1 VHFVASRGLR
11 LLTFIGRKYVSKID
25 GNVVPAAYIRRPIWF
40 LLTAALLFL
49 TGGTGASS
57 QDKPAATTTS
67 KKGGD
72 NATTGKR
79 TYSASCAGCHGLDG
93 RGGERAPDIV
103 TRPQVRQL
111 SDAALLQ
118 ILQNGVPNTSMPSF
132 RFLDSKTRRSV
143 VAYLRTLQGAASNVK
158 LAGNSERGKEIFFK
172 KNSCSD
178 CHMVHGQGGFFASD
192 LSGYAAGRSQESARD
207 AIVSP
212 NRDLDPRRRT
222 VVATLTNGSSL
233 EGLARNED
241 NFSLQLLTPDGAV
254 HLLSKS
260 SLASL
265 TYRDQS
271 PMPADYGVKL
281 SAAELDDLVNFLF
294 ASAEKNSNRNSK
306 EEPDDN

>member
-1 VHFVASRGLR
+1 
-11 LLTFIGRKYVSKID
+11 LLTFIGRKYVPKIG
-25 GNVVPAAYIRRPIWF
+25 GNTVPARPIRRPVRF
-40 LLTAALLFL
+40 LLMAAVLLL
-49 TGGTGASS
+49 TCGIGASS
-57 QDKPAATTTS
+57 QDKPAATATS
-67 KKGGD
+67 KGNTD
-72 NATTGKR
+72 NVTTGKQ

-111 SDAALLQ
+111 SDAALVQ
-118 ILQNGVPNTSMPSF
+118 VLQNGVPNTSMPPF

-143 VAYLRTLQGAASNVK
+143 VAYLRTLQGAASNLK
-158 LAGNSERGKEIFFK
+158 LPGNSERGKEIFFK
-172 KNSCSD
+172 KGSCSD

-192 LSGYAAGRSQESARD
+192 LSGHAAGRSQESVRD

-241 NFSLQLLTPDGAV
+241 NFSLQLLTPDGAL

-260 SLASL
+260 LLASL
-265 TYRDQS
+265 TYRNQS
-271 PMPADYGVKL
+271 PMPADYGSKL
-281 SAAELDDLVNFLF
+281 SPAELDDLVKFLF

>member
-1 VHFVASRGLR
+1 MVA
-11 LLTFIGRKYVSKID
+11 V
-25 GNVVPAAYIRRPIWF
+25 
-40 LLTAALLFL
+40 LFL
-49 TGGTGASS
+49 TYGTEASS
-57 QDKPAATTTS
+57 QNKPVATATS
-67 KKGGD
+67 KGNAD
-72 NATTGKR
+72 NVTTGKQ

-118 ILQNGVPNTSMPSF
+118 VLQNGVANTSMPSF

-143 VAYLRTLQGAASNVK
+143 VAYIRTLQGAASSLK
-158 LAGNSERGKEIFFK
+158 LPGNSERGKEIFFK
-172 KNSCSD
+172 KGSCSD

-192 LSGYAAGRSQESARD
+192 LSGYAAGRSQESVRD

-222 VVATLTNGSSL
+222 VVATLRNGGSL

-271 PMPADYGVKL
+271 PMPADYGAKL
-281 SAAELDDLVNFLF
+281 SAAELDDLVKFLF
-294 ASAEKNSNRNSK
+294 ASAEKNSSRNSK
-306 EEPDDN
+306 EEPDDD

>member
-1 VHFVASRGLR
+1 LLVAVL
-11 LLTFIGRKYVSKID
+11 LLTCGI
-25 GNVVPAAYIRRPIWF
+25 
-40 LLTAALLFL
+40 
-49 TGGTGASS
+49 GASS

-67 KKGGD
+67 KGD
-72 NATTGKR
+72 AGDIVTGKQ

-118 ILQNGVPNTSMPSF
+118 VLQNGVANTSMPSF
-132 RFLDSKTRRSV
+132 RFLDTKTRRSV
-143 VAYLRTLQGAASNVK
+143 VAYIRTLQGAASNLK
-158 LAGNSERGKEIFFK
+158 LAGNSEHGKEIFFK
-172 KNSCSD
+172 KGSCSD

-192 LSGYAAGRSQESARD
+192 LSGYAVGRSQESVRD
-207 AIVSP
+207 AIASP

-222 VVATLTNGSSL
+222 IVATLANGSSL

-260 SLASL
+260 SLMSL

-271 PMPADYGVKL
+271 PMPADYGAKL
-281 SAAELDDLVNFLF
+281 SPAELDDLVKFLF
-294 ASAEKNSNRNSK
+294 ASAEKNSNRTAK
-306 EEPDDN
+306 EEPDEN

>member
-1 VHFVASRGLR
+1 MI
-11 LLTFIGRKYVSKID
+11 FIGRKYVSKIER
-25 GNVVPAAYIRRPIWF
+25 NAFPALHIRRPIWF
-40 LLTAALLFL
+40 LLTIALLFL

-67 KKGGD
+67 KGGG
-72 NATTGKR
+72 NATTGKQ

-103 TRPQVRQL
+103 TRPPVRQL

-118 ILQNGVPNTSMPSF
+118 VLENGVPNTSMPSF

-143 VAYLRTLQGAASNVK
+143 VAYLRTLEGAASNLK

-265 TYRDQS
+265 VYRDQS
-271 PMPADYGVKL
+271 PMPADYGVRL

-294 ASAEKNSNRNSK
+294 VSAEKNSNRNSK

>member
-1 VHFVASRGLR
+1 MASRGPR
-11 LLTFIGRKYVSKID
+11 LLTFIGRKYVSKIER
-25 GNVVPAAYIRRPIWF
+25 NAFPALHIRRPIWF
-40 LLTAALLFL
+40 LLTVALLFL

-67 KKGGD
+67 KGGG
-72 NATTGKR
+72 NATTGKQ

-103 TRPQVRQL
+103 TRPPVRQL

-118 ILQNGVPNTSMPSF
+118 VLENGVPNTSMPSF

-143 VAYLRTLQGAASNVK
+143 VAYLRTLQGAASNLK

-172 KNSCSD
+172 KGSCSD

-192 LSGYAAGRSQESARD
+192 LSSYATGRSQESVRD
-207 AIVSP
+207 AIISP

-265 TYRDQS
+265 AYRDQS

-294 ASAEKNSNRNSK
+294 ASVERNPNRNSK

>member
-1 VHFVASRGLR
+1 MI
-11 LLTFIGRKYVSKID
+11 FIGRKYVSKIER
-25 GNVVPAAYIRRPIWF
+25 NAFPALHIRRPIWF
-40 LLTAALLFL
+40 LLTVALLFL

-67 KKGGD
+67 KGGG
-72 NATTGKR
+72 NATTGKQ

-103 TRPQVRQL
+103 TRPPVRQL

-118 ILQNGVPNTSMPSF
+118 VLENGVPNTSMPSF

-143 VAYLRTLQGAASNVK
+143 VAYLRTLEGAASNLK
-158 LAGNSERGKEIFFK
+158 LAGNSERGKELFFK

-265 TYRDQS
+265 VYRDQS
-271 PMPADYGVKL
+271 PMPADYGVRL

-294 ASAEKNSNRNSK
+294 VSAEKNSNRNSK

>member
-1 VHFVASRGLR
+1 MHFVASRGSCLR
-11 LLTFIGRKYVSKID
+11 TFIGRKYVSKID
-25 GNVVPAAYIRRPIWF
+25 GNTVPVLQIRRPVCF
-40 LLTAALLFL
+40 LLTVAVLCLSCGIAAW
-49 TGGTGASS
+49 S
-57 QDKPAATTTS
+57 QEKPAASATP
-67 KKGGD
+67 KGD
-72 NATTGKR
+72 ARNVTTGKQ

-111 SDAALLQ
+111 SDTALLQ
-118 ILQNGVPNTSMPSF
+118 VLQNGVANTSMPSF

-143 VAYLRTLQGAASNVK
+143 VAYIRTLQGAAANVK
-158 LAGNSERGKEIFFK
+158 LPGNSERGKEIFFK
-172 KNSCSD
+172 KGSCSD

-192 LSGYAAGRSQESARD
+192 LSGYAAGRSQESVRD

-222 VVATLTNGSSL
+222 VVAMLTNGSSL

-265 TYRDQS
+265 AYRDQS

>member
-1 VHFVASRGLR
+1 MI
-11 LLTFIGRKYVSKID
+11 FIGRKYVSKIER
-25 GNVVPAAYIRRPIWF
+25 NAFPAPHIRRPIWF
-40 LLTAALLFL
+40 LLTVALLFL

-67 KKGGD
+67 KGGG
-72 NATTGKR
+72 NATTGKQ

-103 TRPQVRQL
+103 TRPPVRQL

-118 ILQNGVPNTSMPSF
+118 VLENGVPNTSMPSF

-143 VAYLRTLQGAASNVK
+143 VAYLRTLEGAASNLK
-158 LAGNSERGKEIFFK
+158 LAGNSERGKELFFK

-265 TYRDQS
+265 VYRDQS
-271 PMPADYGVKL
+271 PMPADYGVRL

-294 ASAEKNSNRNSK
+294 VSAEKNSNRNSK

>member
-1 VHFVASRGLR
+1 MI
-11 LLTFIGRKYVSKID
+11 FIGRKYVSKIER
-25 GNVVPAAYIRRPIWF
+25 NAFPAPHIRRPIWF
-40 LLTAALLFL
+40 LLTIALLFL

-67 KKGGD
+67 KGGG
-72 NATTGKR
+72 NATTGKQ

-103 TRPQVRQL
+103 TRPPVRQL

-118 ILQNGVPNTSMPSF
+118 VLENGVPNTSMPSF

-143 VAYLRTLQGAASNVK
+143 VAYLRTLEGAASNLK
-158 LAGNSERGKEIFFK
+158 LAGNSERGKELFFK

-265 TYRDQS
+265 VYRDQS
-271 PMPADYGVKL
+271 PMPADYGVRL

-294 ASAEKNSNRNSK
+294 VSAEKNSNRNSK